1 MKSASKGGHG
11 KADIV
16 KEVTQILYYKSVLN
30 LDKGEGSK
38 IQKFADVING
48 SSLTKTPGRPRTH
61 NGVAD
66 VVVLE
71 VDPQTTE

>member
-1 MKSASKGGHG
+1 MMSASKGGHG
-11 KADIV
+11 KAGIV
-16 KEVTQILYYKSVLN
+16 REDTGILYYKSVPN
-30 LDKGEGSK
+30 LDKGGSK